1 MSQLIQCKPVRRNR
15 RHGAILIFVLGLI
28 MALTW
33 VTIELLDSVR
43 REQMRSTDRR
53 DEYDLRFAAY
63 QILQISMGVL
73 AEIQRFEGA
82 FYRPN
87 QGWGNPLAYAGAR
100 ADPFAIEA
108 ARALMDRSAA
118 DAELPAGDEFA
129 LGSEVAGEGQE
140 EVGGLLG
147 ELLETVESPLGDDSL
162 STESHPVFVVEPD
175 LVGGATMA
183 TELAAIEF
191 PPNVSARITVR
202 DETGKLSLTRT
213 SETRWRLFFEA
224 MGFQDSEQAILT
236 DSLLDWMDAD
246 DIERPEG
253 AETRTYSQR
262 EPSYRAANRPLR
274 DLEEL
279 RLIRGFEDLF
289 FDGDGAPN
297 QFYRQFRDSVS
308 FFNTGRV
315 NLNTANALVLET
327 LGEEQ
332 NFEPQRVLDFLA
344 GPDLVFGTADDRIL
358 RPDISDA
365 DFPRNE
371 DGEPVKSN
379 RAVEF
384 LHLAI
389 EVSSGRS
396 IFELN
401 VILDMN
407 EPQPGGIYP
416 FRIVRIFENS
426 NIH

>member
-1 MSQLIQCKPVRRNR
+1 MSQLLQSSPRRSR
-15 RHGAILIFVLGLI
+15 GAILIFVLGLI

-43 REQMRSTDRR
+43 REQFRGSDRHS
-53 DEYDLRFAAY
+53 DNELRFTAY
-63 QILQISMGVL
+63 QILQISMGVF

-100 ADPFAIEA
+100 IDPFAIEA
-108 ARALMDRSAA
+108 ARALMDRAIADSGESASTEGSPRDRVVDA
-118 DAELPAGDEFA
+118 DDNGLLAEL
-129 LGSEVAGEGQE
+129 LE
-140 EVGGLLG
+140 EVGPDLG
-147 ELLETVESPLGDDSL
+147 EGTITTDPK
-162 STESHPVFVVEPD
+162 PVFVVEPD
-175 LVGGATMA
+175 AAGAAAMTVELVPI
-183 TELAAIEF
+183 ELPSHI
-191 PPNVSARITVR
+191 SARVTVR
-202 DETGKLSLTRT
+202 DETGKLSLTGT
-213 SETRWRLFFEA
+213 SEARWRLFFEA

-246 DIERPEG
+246 EMERPEG
-253 AETRTYSQR
+253 AETQTYSQR
-262 EPSYRAANRPLR
+262 EPPYRAANRPLR
-274 DLEEL
+274 DFEEL

-289 FDGDGAPN
+289 FDDNGAPN
-297 QFYRQFRDSVS
+297 QFFRQFRDSVS
-308 FFNTGRV
+308 IFNTGRV

-327 LGEEQ
+327 LAEEQ
-332 NFEPQRVLDFLA
+332 NFEAQRVLDFLA
-344 GPDLVFGTADDRIL
+344 GPDLEFGTADDRIL
-358 RPDISDA
+358 RPDVRDA
-365 DFPRNE
+365 DFPRDE

-379 RAVEF
+379 RTAEF

-389 EVSSGRS
+389 EVSSGRA

-401 VILDMN
+401 VILNMN